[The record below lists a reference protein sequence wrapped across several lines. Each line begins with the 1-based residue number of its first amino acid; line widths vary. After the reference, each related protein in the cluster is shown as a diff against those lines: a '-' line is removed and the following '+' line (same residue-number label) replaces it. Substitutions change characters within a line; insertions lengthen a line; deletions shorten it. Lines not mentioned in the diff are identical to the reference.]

1 MATRAI
7 NQRRLNFAY
16 QALLSNRPSHRIVA
30 ELAEGE
36 GVSRRQARRIVGA
49 AAEELVHDLD
59 HLERPAMLARFVV
72 TLEATIEK
80 SLESGQLAVTVGAVR
95 TLADLL
101 QFPRPSTASTER
113 PQYTGRRGGYG

>member
-30 ELAEGE
+30 ELAERE

-49 AAEELVHDLD
+49 AAGELVHDLD

-72 TLEATIEK
+72 TLETAIEK
-80 SLESGQLAVTVGAVR
+80 SLEAGQYAVTVGAVR
-95 TLADLL
+95 TLHDVLA
-101 QFPRPSTASTER
+101 FGRGSTASR
-113 PQYTGRRGGYG
+113 PSYTGRRGGYG